1 MKETFTKAEALY
13 KLKESLSIRLGQAL
27 EAMTG
32 ATQRCLLLPDL
43 NSVPEDEDQFG
54 WSAKYSGGANV
65 QLRIFAS
72 TEAWRLIGRTVLEAA
87 GVDEFDDPTLQ
98 STYTETMAQAAS
110 SWAPDLSGLAGEKWE
125 SDGSA
130 NGAQTDSAAETWG
143 YRFPMGDGEARIAVQ
158 ISQELL
164 TALLEVPALPP
175 PPSVQQSATT
185 ITESTLGASQFD
197 LLLDVELPVS
207 VSFGR
212 ALVPL
217 KEVLKLS
224 SGSIV
229 ELNRAVT
236 EPVEVIVNNCV
247 IARGEVVVVEG
258 NYGVRIQ
265 QIVSRQDRLRSV
277 N

>member
-1 MKETFTKAEALY
+1 MKNVLTKDEALS
-13 KLKESLSIRLGQAL
+13 KLKESLSTRLAQAM

-32 ATQRCLLLPDL
+32 NTQRCLLIQDL
-43 NSVPEDEDQFG
+43 EAPAGDLLG
-54 WSAKYSGGANV
+54 WTAKYSAAPNV
-65 QLRIFAS
+65 ELRIFAAP
-72 TEAWRLIGRTVLEAA
+72 EDWKLIGKAILEAA
-87 GVDEFDDPTLQ
+87 GVDTFDDPTLE

-110 SWAPDLSGLAGEKWE
+110 SWAPDLSGMAGKKWE
-125 SDGSA
+125 
-130 NGAQTDSAAETWG
+130 TDSTAVGADPDPSASTWG
-143 YRFPMGDGEARIAVQ
+143 YRFPMGDSEAKISVQ
-158 ISQELL
+158 VSSQLLAELL
-164 TALLEVPALPP
+164 QP
-175 PPSVQQSATT
+175 PPSPEPAAQTSNAPIENTT
-185 ITESTLGASQFD
+185 NASQFD

-265 QIVSRQDRLRSV
+265 QIVSRQDRLRTV